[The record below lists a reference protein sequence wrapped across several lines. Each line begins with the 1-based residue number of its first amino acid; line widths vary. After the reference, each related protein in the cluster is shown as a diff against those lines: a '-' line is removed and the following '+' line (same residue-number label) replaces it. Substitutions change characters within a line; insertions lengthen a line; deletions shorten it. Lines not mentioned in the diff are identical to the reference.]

1 MFGWYECSAQ
11 TVPYSLWLL
20 DGLGSVDP
28 LTVERELIGRY
39 RPENR
44 YNWQVVS
51 LLLPLDFGEKTLIL
65 RARIQCPFR
74 FHPI

>member
-1 MFGWYECSAQ
+1 ML
-11 TVPYSLWLL
+11 VSLDS
-20 DGLGSVDP
+20 DG
-28 LTVERELIGRY
+28 Y

-51 LLLPLDFGEKTLIL
+51 LLLTLDFGQKTLIL

-74 FHPI
+74 FHSI